1 MLKKF
6 TNLRANLAR
15 FGAFLVV
22 LFVLNGCFSSTNGE
36 VGTKAPQISAKNL
49 AGEKVSFDEGKIVV
63 LVFFEKGCTAC
74 LQELPLLD
82 EFAYEQK
89 DKIQVIGINSVDE
102 MPSIVVLREQYKLY
116 NIVLA
121 KDDLDLSWQRYGI
134 FALPTTIVIKDGIVV
149 ERITGDK
156 GWENLHSKLLSLL

>member
-1 MLKKF
+1 MLNKF
-6 TNLRANLAR
+6 TNLRGILAR
-15 FGAFLVV
+15 FSAFLVV
-22 LFVLNGCFSSTNGE
+22 LFALNGCFSSTSGE

-49 AGEKVSFDEGKIVV
+49 NGEKVSFDESKVVV
-63 LVFFEKGCTAC
+63 LVFFEKGCVAC

-82 EFAYEQK
+82 EFAYEQG
-89 DKIQVIGINSVDE
+89 DKIQVIGMNSVDE

-134 FALPTTIVIKDGIVV
+134 FALPTTIIIKEGIVV

>member
-1 MLKKF
+1 MLNKF
-6 TNLRANLAR
+6 TNLRVNLAH
-15 FGAFLVV
+15 FSAFLVV
-22 LFVLNGCFSSTNGE
+22 LFALNGCFSSTSGE

-49 AGEKVSFDEGKIVV
+49 NGEKVSVDEGKVVV
-63 LVFFEKGCTAC
+63 LVFFEKGCVAC

-82 EFAYEQK
+82 EFAYEQGN
-89 DKIQVIGINSVDE
+89 KIQVIGINSVDE

-134 FALPTTIVIKDGIVV
+134 FALPTTIIIKEGIVV